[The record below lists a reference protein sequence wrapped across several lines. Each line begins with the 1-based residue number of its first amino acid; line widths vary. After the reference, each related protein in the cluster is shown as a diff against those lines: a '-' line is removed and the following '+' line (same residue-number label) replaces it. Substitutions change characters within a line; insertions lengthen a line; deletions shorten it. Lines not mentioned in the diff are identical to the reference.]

1 MQIILREHV
10 DSLGRRGEIVEVAN
24 GYARNYL
31 IPQKLALLVTDNNR
45 RQIERERE
53 AAEIRDAEERQV
65 AEALAEKISLVDCVV
80 RRKVGEQ
87 DVLYGSVT
95 TADVAECLKEF
106 NIEKRKIQLSEP
118 IKALGE
124 FTVPVKIHRDVT
136 AEVKLKAV
144 SYTHLTLPTILLV

>member
-31 IPQKLALLVTDNNR
+31 IPQKLAFLVTDNNR

-53 AAEIRDAEERQV
+53 AAETRDAEERQV

-80 RRKVGEQ
+80 SRKVGEQ
-87 DVLYGSVT
+87 DVLYGSET
-95 TADVAECLKEF
+95 TADVAECLREF

-136 AEVKLKAV
+136 AEVKLKV
-144 SYTHLTLPTILLV
+144 VKDEES

>member
-31 IPQKLALLVTDNNR
+31 IPQKLAFLVTDNNR

-136 AEVKLKAV
+136 AEVKLKV
-144 SYTHLTLPTILLV
+144 VKDEES

>member
-10 DSLGRRGEIVEVAN
+10 DNLGRRGEIIEVAN

-31 IPQKLALLVTDNNR
+31 IPQKLALLVTDNSR

-53 AAEIRDAEERQV
+53 AAEIRDSEERQV
-65 AEALAEKISLVDCVV
+65 AEALAQQILLVDCVV
-80 RRKVGEQ
+80 SRKVGEQ

-106 NIEKRKIQLSEP
+106 NIDKRKIQLSEP
-118 IKALGE
+118 IKKLGE

-136 AEVKLKAV
+136 AEVKLKV
-144 SYTHLTLPTILLV
+144 VKDEES

>member
-10 DSLGRRGEIVEVAN
+10 DNLGRRGEIVKVAN

-31 IPQKLALLVTDNNR
+31 IPQKLAFLVTDNNR

-65 AEALAEKISLVDCVV
+65 AEALAEKISLADCVV
-80 RRKVGEQ
+80 SRKVGEQ

-106 NIEKRKIQLSEP
+106 NIEKQKIQLSEP

-124 FTVPVKIHRDVT
+124 FTVSVKIHRDVT
-136 AEVKLKAV
+136 AEVKLKV
-144 SYTHLTLPTILLV
+144 VKDEES

>member
-10 DSLGRRGEIVEVAN
+10 DNLGRRGEIIEVAN

-65 AEALAEKISLVDCVV
+65 AEALAQQILLVDCVV
-80 RRKVGEQ
+80 SRKVGEQ

-106 NIEKRKIQLSEP
+106 NIDKRKIQLSEP
-118 IKALGE
+118 IKTLGE
-124 FTVPVKIHRDVT
+124 FTVSVKIHRDVT
-136 AEVKLKAV
+136 AEVKLKV
-144 SYTHLTLPTILLV
+144 VKEEES

>member
-10 DSLGRRGEIVEVAN
+10 DNLGRRGEIIEVAN

-31 IPQKLALLVTDNNR
+31 IPQKLALLVTDNSR

-53 AAEIRDAEERQV
+53 AAEIKDAEERQV
-65 AEALAEKISLVDCVV
+65 AEALAQQILLVDCVV
-80 RRKVGEQ
+80 SRKVGEQ

-106 NIEKRKIQLSEP
+106 NIDKRKIQLSEP

-136 AEVKLKAV
+136 AEVKLKV
-144 SYTHLTLPTILLV
+144 VKDEES

>member
-10 DSLGRRGEIVEVAN
+10 DNLGRRGEIVEVAN

-31 IPQKLALLVTDNNR
+31 IPQKLALLVTDNSR

-65 AEALAEKISLVDCVV
+65 AEALAQQILLVDCVV
-80 RRKVGEQ
+80 SRKVGEQ

-95 TADVAECLKEF
+95 TADVAECLREF
-106 NIEKRKIQLSEP
+106 NIDKRKIQLSEP
-118 IKALGE
+118 IKKLGE

-136 AEVKLKAV
+136 AEVKLKV
-144 SYTHLTLPTILLV
+144 VKDEES

>member
-65 AEALAEKISLVDCVV
+65 AEALAEKISLADCVV
-80 RRKVGEQ
+80 SRKVGEQ

-124 FTVPVKIHRDVT
+124 FTVSVKIHRDVT
-136 AEVKLKAV
+136 AEVKLKV
-144 SYTHLTLPTILLV
+144 VKDEES

>member
-31 IPQKLALLVTDNNR
+31 IPQKLALLVTDNSR

-53 AAEIRDAEERQV
+53 AAEIRDSEERQV
-65 AEALAEKISLVDCVV
+65 AEALAQQILLVDCVV
-80 RRKVGEQ
+80 SRKVGEQ

-95 TADVAECLKEF
+95 TADVAECLREF
-106 NIEKRKIQLSEP
+106 NIDKRKIQLSEP

-136 AEVKLKAV
+136 AEVKLKV
-144 SYTHLTLPTILLV
+144 VKDEES

>member
-10 DSLGRRGEIVEVAN
+10 DNLGRRGEIVKVAN

-31 IPQKLALLVTDNNR
+31 IPQKLAFLVTDNNR

-80 RRKVGEQ
+80 SRKVGEQ

-95 TADVAECLKEF
+95 TADVAECLREF

-124 FTVPVKIHRDVT
+124 FTVSVKIHRDVT
-136 AEVKLKAV
+136 AEVKLKV
-144 SYTHLTLPTILLV
+144 VKDEES

>member
-10 DSLGRRGEIVEVAN
+10 DNLGRSGEIVEVAN

-31 IPQKLALLVTDNNR
+31 IPQKLALLVNDNNR
-45 RQIERERE
+45 RQIERERK

-65 AEALAEKISLVDCVV
+65 AEALAAQMSLVDCVV
-80 RRKVGEQ
+80 SRKVGEQ

-95 TADVAECLKEF
+95 TADVAECLRAF

-118 IKALGE
+118 IKTLGE
-124 FTVPVKIHRDVT
+124 FTVSVKIHRDVT
-136 AEVKLKAV
+136 AEVKLKV
-144 SYTHLTLPTILLV
+144 VKDEES

>member
-53 AAEIRDAEERQV
+53 AAETRDAEARQV

-80 RRKVGEQ
+80 SRKVGEQ

-95 TADVAECLKEF
+95 TADVAECLREF

-124 FTVPVKIHRDVT
+124 FTVSVKIHRDVT
-136 AEVKLKAV
+136 AEVKLKV
-144 SYTHLTLPTILLV
+144 VKDEES

>member
-80 RRKVGEQ
+80 SRKVGEQ

-95 TADVAECLKEF
+95 TADVAECLREF

-124 FTVPVKIHRDVT
+124 FTVSVKIHRDVT
-136 AEVKLKAV
+136 AEVKLKV
-144 SYTHLTLPTILLV
+144 VKDEES

>member
-10 DSLGRRGEIVEVAN
+10 DNLGRRGEIVEVAN

-80 RRKVGEQ
+80 SRKVGEQ

-136 AEVKLKAV
+136 AEVKLKV
-144 SYTHLTLPTILLV
+144 VKDEES

>member
-10 DSLGRRGEIVEVAN
+10 DNLGRSGEIVEVAN

-31 IPQKLALLVTDNNR
+31 IPQKLALLVNDNNR
-45 RQIERERE
+45 RQIERERK

-65 AEALAEKISLVDCVV
+65 AEALAAQISLVDCVV
-80 RRKVGEQ
+80 SRKVGEQ

-95 TADVAECLKEF
+95 TADVAECLRAF

-118 IKALGE
+118 IKKLGE

-136 AEVKLKAV
+136 AEVKLKV
-144 SYTHLTLPTILLV
+144 VKDEES

>member
-10 DSLGRRGEIVEVAN
+10 DNLGRRGEIIEVAN

-31 IPQKLALLVTDNNR
+31 IPQKLALLVTDNSR

-65 AEALAEKISLVDCVV
+65 AEALAQQILLVDCVV
-80 RRKVGEQ
+80 SRKVGEQ

-106 NIEKRKIQLSEP
+106 NIDKRKIQLSEP
-118 IKALGE
+118 IKKLGE

-136 AEVKLKAV
+136 AEVKLKV
-144 SYTHLTLPTILLV
+144 VKDEES

>member
-10 DSLGRRGEIVEVAN
+10 DNLGRRGEIIEVAN

-31 IPQKLALLVTDNNR
+31 IPQKLALLVTDNSR

-53 AAEIRDAEERQV
+53 AAEIKDAEERQV
-65 AEALAEKISLVDCVV
+65 AEALAQQILLVDCVV
-80 RRKVGEQ
+80 SRKVGEQ

-95 TADVAECLKEF
+95 TADVAECLREF
-106 NIEKRKIQLSEP
+106 NIDKRKIQLSEP
-118 IKALGE
+118 IKKLGE

-136 AEVKLKAV
+136 AEVKLKV
-144 SYTHLTLPTILLV
+144 VKDEES

>member
-10 DSLGRRGEIVEVAN
+10 DNLGRRGEIVEVAN
-24 GYARNYL
+24 GYARNCL

-45 RQIERERE
+45 RQIEREHE

-80 RRKVGEQ
+80 SRKVGEQ

-95 TADVAECLKEF
+95 TADVAECLREF
-106 NIEKRKIQLSEP
+106 KIEKRKIQLSEP
-118 IKALGE
+118 IKTLGE
-124 FTVPVKIHRDVT
+124 FTVSVKIHRDVT
-136 AEVKLKAV
+136 AEVKLKV
-144 SYTHLTLPTILLV
+144 VKEEES

>member
-10 DSLGRRGEIVEVAN
+10 ESLGRRGEIIEVAN

-45 RQIERERE
+45 QQIERERE
-53 AAEIRDAEERQV
+53 AAETRDAEERQV
-65 AEALAEKISLVDCVV
+65 AEALAQQISLVDCVV
-80 RRKVGEQ
+80 SRKVGEQ

-118 IKALGE
+118 IKKLGE
-124 FTVPVKIHRDVT
+124 FTVSVKIHRDVT
-136 AEVKLKAV
+136 AEVKLKV
-144 SYTHLTLPTILLV
+144 VKDEES

>member
-10 DSLGRRGEIVEVAN
+10 DNLGRRGEIIEVAN

-80 RRKVGEQ
+80 SRKVGEQ

-95 TADVAECLKEF
+95 TADVAECLREF
-106 NIEKRKIQLSEP
+106 KIEKRKIQLSEP

-124 FTVPVKIHRDVT
+124 FTVSVKIHRDVT
-136 AEVKLKAV
+136 AEVKLKV
-144 SYTHLTLPTILLV
+144 VKDEES

>member
-10 DSLGRRGEIVEVAN
+10 ESLGRRGEIIEVAN

-45 RQIERERE
+45 QQIERERE
-53 AAEIRDAEERQV
+53 AAETRDAEERQV
-65 AEALAEKISLVDCVV
+65 AEALAQQILLVDCVV
-80 RRKVGEQ
+80 SRKVGEQ

-106 NIEKRKIQLSEP
+106 NIDKRKIQLSEP
-118 IKALGE
+118 IKKLGE

-136 AEVKLKAV
+136 AEVKLKV
-144 SYTHLTLPTILLV
+144 VKDEES

>member
-10 DSLGRRGEIVEVAN
+10 DNLGRRGEIVKVAN

-31 IPQKLALLVTDNNR
+31 IPQKLAFLVTDNNR

-65 AEALAEKISLVDCVV
+65 AEALAEKISLADCVV
-80 RRKVGEQ
+80 SRKVGEQ

-95 TADVAECLKEF
+95 TADVAECLREF
-106 NIEKRKIQLSEP
+106 KIEKRKIQLSEP
-118 IKALGE
+118 IKTLGE
-124 FTVPVKIHRDVT
+124 FTVSVKIHRDVT
-136 AEVKLKAV
+136 AEVKLKV
-144 SYTHLTLPTILLV
+144 VKDEES

>member
-10 DSLGRRGEIVEVAN
+10 DNLGRRGEIVKVAN

-31 IPQKLALLVTDNNR
+31 IPQKLAFLVTDNNR

-53 AAEIRDAEERQV
+53 AAETRDAEERQV

-80 RRKVGEQ
+80 SRKVGEQ

-95 TADVAECLKEF
+95 TADVAECLREF

-124 FTVPVKIHRDVT
+124 FTVSVKIHRDVT
-136 AEVKLKAV
+136 AEVKLKV
-144 SYTHLTLPTILLV
+144 VKDKES

>member
-31 IPQKLALLVTDNNR
+31 IPQKLALLVNDNKR

-65 AEALAEKISLVDCVV
+65 AEALAEKVSLVDCVV
-80 RRKVGEQ
+80 SRKVGEQ

-136 AEVKLKAV
+136 AEVKLKV
-144 SYTHLTLPTILLV
+144 VKDEES

>member
-10 DSLGRRGEIVEVAN
+10 DNLGRRGEIIEVAN

-31 IPQKLALLVTDNNR
+31 IPQKLALLVTDNSR
-45 RQIERERE
+45 RQIERERA
-53 AAEIRDAEERQV
+53 AAEIKDAEERQV
-65 AEALAEKISLVDCVV
+65 AEALAQQILLVDCVV
-80 RRKVGEQ
+80 SRKVGEQ

-106 NIEKRKIQLSEP
+106 NIDKRKIQLSEP
-118 IKALGE
+118 IKKLGE

-136 AEVKLKAV
+136 AEVKLKV
-144 SYTHLTLPTILLV
+144 VKDEES

>member
-65 AEALAEKISLVDCVV
+65 AEALAEKVSLVDCVV
-80 RRKVGEQ
+80 SRKVGEQ

-136 AEVKLKAV
+136 AEVKLKV
-144 SYTHLTLPTILLV
+144 VKDEES

>member
-10 DSLGRRGEIVEVAN
+10 DNLGRRGEIIEVAN

-31 IPQKLALLVTDNNR
+31 IPQKLALLVTDNSR
-45 RQIERERE
+45 RQIERERA
-53 AAEIRDAEERQV
+53 AAEIKDAEERQV
-65 AEALAEKISLVDCVV
+65 AEALAQQILLVDCVV
-80 RRKVGEQ
+80 SRKVGEQ

-106 NIEKRKIQLSEP
+106 NIYKRKIQLSEP
-118 IKALGE
+118 IKKLGE

-136 AEVKLKAV
+136 AEVKLKV
-144 SYTHLTLPTILLV
+144 VKDEES

>member
-10 DSLGRRGEIVEVAN
+10 DNLGRRGEIIEVAN

-31 IPQKLALLVTDNNR
+31 IPQKLALLVTDNSR

-65 AEALAEKISLVDCVV
+65 AEALAQQILLVDCVV
-80 RRKVGEQ
+80 SRKVGEQ

-106 NIEKRKIQLSEP
+106 NIDKRKIQLSEP
-118 IKALGE
+118 IKKLGE

-136 AEVKLKAV
+136 AEVKLKV
-144 SYTHLTLPTILLV
+144 VKEEES

>member
-10 DSLGRRGEIVEVAN
+10 DNLGRRGEIVEVAN

-31 IPQKLALLVTDNNR
+31 IPQKLALLVTDNSR

-65 AEALAEKISLVDCVV
+65 AEALAQQILLVDCVV
-80 RRKVGEQ
+80 SRKVGEQ

-106 NIEKRKIQLSEP
+106 NIDKRKIQLSEP
-118 IKALGE
+118 IKKLGE

-136 AEVKLKAV
+136 AEVKLKV
-144 SYTHLTLPTILLV
+144 VKDEES

>member
-10 DSLGRRGEIVEVAN
+10 DNLGRRGEIIEVAN

-31 IPQKLALLVTDNNR
+31 IPQKLALLVTDNSR

-53 AAEIRDAEERQV
+53 AAEKNDAEERQV
-65 AEALAEKISLVDCVV
+65 AEALAQQILLVDCVV
-80 RRKVGEQ
+80 SRKVGEQ

-106 NIEKRKIQLSEP
+106 NIDKRKIQLSEP
-118 IKALGE
+118 IKKLGE

-136 AEVKLKAV
+136 AEVKLKV
-144 SYTHLTLPTILLV
+144 VKDEES

>member
-1 MQIILREHV
+1 MKHI
-10 DSLGRRGEIVEVAN
+10 
-24 GYARNYL
+24 NYL

-80 RRKVGEQ
+80 SRKVGEQ

-136 AEVKLKAV
+136 AEVKLKV
-144 SYTHLTLPTILLV
+144 VKDEES

>member
-10 DSLGRRGEIVEVAN
+10 DNLGRRGEIIEVAN

-31 IPQKLALLVTDNNR
+31 IPQKLALLVTDNSR

-53 AAEIRDAEERQV
+53 AAEIKDAEERQV
-65 AEALAEKISLVDCVV
+65 AEALAQQILLVDCVV
-80 RRKVGEQ
+80 SRKVGEQ

-95 TADVAECLKEF
+95 IADVAECLKEF
-106 NIEKRKIQLSEP
+106 NIDKRKIQLSEP
-118 IKALGE
+118 IKKLGE

-136 AEVKLKAV
+136 AEVKLKV
-144 SYTHLTLPTILLV
+144 VKDEES

>member
-10 DSLGRRGEIVEVAN
+10 DNLGRRGEIVKVAN

-31 IPQKLALLVTDNNR
+31 IPQKLALLVTDNSR

-53 AAEIRDAEERQV
+53 AAEIKDAEERQV
-65 AEALAEKISLVDCVV
+65 AEALAQQILLVDCVV
-80 RRKVGEQ
+80 SRKVGEQ

-124 FTVPVKIHRDVT
+124 FTVSVKIHRDVT
-136 AEVKLKAV
+136 AEVKLKV
-144 SYTHLTLPTILLV
+144 VKDEES

>member
-10 DSLGRRGEIVEVAN
+10 DNLGRRGEIIEVAN

-31 IPQKLALLVTDNNR
+31 IPQKLALLVTDNSR

-53 AAEIRDAEERQV
+53 AAEIKDAEERQV
-65 AEALAEKISLVDCVV
+65 AEALARQILLVDCVV
-80 RRKVGEQ
+80 SRKVGEQ

-106 NIEKRKIQLSEP
+106 NIDKRKIQLSEP
-118 IKALGE
+118 IKKLGE

-136 AEVKLKAV
+136 AEVKLKV
-144 SYTHLTLPTILLV
+144 VKDEES